1 MHSTDYKQHN
11 KVGQQ
16 SLQKKQDGDKNFLS
30 GFSAKGN
37 TLGYYTL
44 KFN

>member
-1 MHSTDYKQHN
+1 MANKQYN
-11 KVGQQ
+11 KMGQQ
-16 SLQKKQDGDKNFLS
+16 ILQKKQDGDKKSLS

-37 TLGYYTL
+37 VLGYYTL

>member
-1 MHSTDYKQHN
+1 M
-11 KVGQQ
+11 
-16 SLQKKQDGDKNFLS
+16 QKKQEYGDKNFLS

-37 TLGYYTL
+37 ILGYYTL

>member
-1 MHSTDYKQHN
+1 MHNADYKQHN

-16 SLQKKQDGDKNFLS
+16 SPQKKQDGDKNFLS

-37 TLGYYTL
+37 ILGYYTL
-44 KFN
+44 